1 MEPMGHASQPAPE
14 ARALTRQEEA
24 ARYAPYQAL
33 LEKLAELDAYSH
45 TIMPTPASNGRW
57 PGF

>member
-1 MEPMGHASQPAPE
+1 MEPMSHVSQPAPE
-14 ARALTRQEEA
+14 VRALTRQEEA

-45 TIMPTPASNGRW
+45 TARSAPC
-57 PGF
+57 

>member
-1 MEPMGHASQPAPE
+1 MEPMGHVSQPAPE

-33 LEKLAELDAYSH
+33 LEKSPPHQHQTDG
-45 TIMPTPASNGRW
+45 GRA
-57 PGF
+57 FE